1 MSVENITKQVL
12 EVLSWPENTGKHWKI
27 LENNE
32 SSSRK
37 IYKERLGRTKQS
49 KSKVGL
55 KMLESVEDAR
65 EEWVFVQRKCL
76 IRCVKT

>member
-12 EVLSWPENTGKHWKI
+12 EVLSWPENTGKHWKFWRTVRVHP
-27 LENNE
+27 E
-32 SSSRK
+32 RFT
-37 IYKERLGRTKQS
+37 KERLGRTKQS

-65 EEWVFVQRKCL
+65 EEWVFV
-76 IRCVKT
+76 